1 MFGRDEMK
9 MYLTMDRGVNN
20 SETFFRFHRSKESK
34 ISISG
39 NGLLIF
45 SFPAGWIEYRF
56 FGTNSK
62 VNKKRII
69 KFDGVV

>member
-34 ISISG
+34 ITISG
-39 NGLLIF
+39 DDLLIV
-45 SFPAGWIEYRF
+45 SFPTGWINRF